1 MKLAGSI
8 EVHDFAATVR
18 DWVENGQYGEQL
30 RMIELRHVG
39 SPHPVKRFPTT
50 EETNV
55 DELIGQLL
63 ARAQRDADA
72 FKGDPQT
79 YEFLAYFGS
88 GSEAG
93 GPSETYRGTFTGTIG
108 TRGNTRSTLEPT
120 YEGSLSL
127 IMRHADAMATHAQSA
142 HESVREEN
150 NRLRTENAALR
161 EERAQVWDVLMALT
175 DVRVQTERDM
185 RREAAEA
192 ARWDEVLGTVKVL
205 LPAAVNRITGQQILP
220 EIASPM
226 VELMRQAFDQM
237 EPKHMEALSAAFSD
251 KPQVMIALT
260 EAFSKFIDDRDKRKA
275 TAELVAKTKMLAPAA
290 PAPPV
295 ARIGG
300 LNGANKALTQG
311 R

>member
-1 MKLAGSI
+1 MKHAGSI

-18 DWVENGQYGEQL
+18 DWVENGQYGEKL

-39 SPHPVKRFPTT
+39 SPHPVKRFVLTD
-50 EETNV
+50 ETNV

-63 ARAQRDADA
+63 SRAQRDADA

-79 YEFLAYFGS
+79 YEFLAYFGA

-120 YEGSLSL
+120 YEGSLAL
-127 IMRHADAMATHAQSA
+127 IMRHADSMATHAQSA

-161 EERAQVWDVLMALT
+161 EERTQVWDALMALT
-175 DVRVQTERDM
+175 DVRLQTERDA
-185 RREAAEA
+185 RKEAAEA
-192 ARWDEVLGTVKVL
+192 ERWNETLSTIKVL

-220 EIASPM
+220 EVASPM
-226 VELMRQAFDQM
+226 VEMLRQAFDQM
-237 EPKHMEALSAAFSD
+237 EAKHMEALSAAFAD

-260 EAFSKFIDDRDKRKA
+260 EAFSKFIDDRDKRRA

-290 PAPPV
+290 PAAPAP
-295 ARIGG
+295 RIGG
-300 LNGANKALTQG
+300 LNGATKTLAQG